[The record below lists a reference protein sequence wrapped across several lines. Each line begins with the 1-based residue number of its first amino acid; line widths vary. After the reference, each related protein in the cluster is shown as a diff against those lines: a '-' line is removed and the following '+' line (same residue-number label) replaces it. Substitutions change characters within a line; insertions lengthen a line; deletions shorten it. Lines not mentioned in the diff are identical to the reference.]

1 MKLPDQYS
9 LSLLGITALL
19 TIAFAVTGRTELLD
33 LVKVSLGALLVTLQ
47 KKAETTVIVGDAAN
61 KYVEG
66 LMK

>member
-19 TIAFAVTGRTELLD
+19 TIAFAITGRIELLD